1 MFGITPDH
9 GMETYLNSDE
19 FKEAFHIKPKSP
31 SLWTVCNNN
40 IKYSFINTK
49 GSIDKYKSYFNTK
62 DINILHYSGDTD
74 GCVPTLGTI
83 NWITN
88 AGVYSVTKEW
98 APVIGAD

>member
-1 MFGITPDH
+1 MFGITPEQ
-9 GMETYLNSDE
+9 GMSTYLNSDE
-19 FKEAFHIKPKSP
+19 FKAAFHIKSTSP
-31 SLWTVCNNN
+31 SPWTDCAD
-40 IKYSFINTK
+40 IKYPVVKTT
-49 GSIDKYKSYFNTK
+49 GSIDKYTNYLNTK
-62 DINILHYSGDTD
+62 DIDILHYSGDTD